1 MSEEK
6 IPRLGKVRR
15 ELNKDALRDAMK
27 VNSLEDFI
35 KWFNKY
41 E

>member
-6 IPRLGKVRR
+6 IPRLGVRR

-27 VNSLEDFI
+27 VKSLEDFI